1 MTSIK
6 CTTWTENGAIKMP
19 ASKRAEIDAFYRKYA
34 DRSIEIKFSLLP
46 KRSNNENRFYWGVV
60 VQLVMERMNEYGNE
74 WDKKQTHAFLLDEF
88 SPVDVLGPGG
98 EVIGTKGGRSSD
110 KNSEEFSDEY
120 IEKIRRF
127 AAEKLELIIPYPN
140 EQSILFAEF
149 DHVNNLTLI
158 TPE

>member
-1 MTSIK
+1 
-6 CTTWTENGAIKMP
+6 MP
-19 ASKRAEIDAFYRKYA
+19 AAKRAEIDAFYKKHA
-34 DRSIEIKFSLLP
+34 GKTIEIKFSVMP
-46 KRSNNENRFYWGVV
+46 KRSNQENRFYWGVV

-88 SPVDVLGPGG
+88 SPVEVLGPGG

-140 EQSILFAEF
+140 EQSILFATYEN
-149 DHVNNLTLI
+149 DLKATI
-158 TPE
+158 IQ